1 MLEQLRSAFLEH
13 VDIEYSVELARRM
26 MKIKSNPKLGYRT
39 AGSEAERKTGDLL
52 AEEMRRIGL
61 GKVKKDKIS
70 VDSWEFKKADLV
82 FEDLQGKRQEICLG
96 AYQTT
101 FVTQGPEEFSLVY
114 LGKGTAKDYE
124 GMDVQGKIVLV
135 DINQRD
141 EWWINYPV
149 YQAYLKGARALIAV
163 QAGGYGEVDEEA
175 LNAQDI
181 CGPAEAPAFSIS
193 RKDAGRLK
201 EVLAEKGTIPI
212 TMDVDSRVEK
222 GCSSYNIVGKLPGK
236 NKDRMILL
244 SAHYDSYFDGFQDDN
259 AAVAMMLGIAKAFV
273 DMGYQPEN
281 TLVFCAMAAEE
292 WGVVDSQYDWSTGAY
307 EQVFTVHPGWRGK
320 VIADLN
326 FELPA
331 VAHGP
336 RDRVRSVYEYSKF
349 LREFIDGLPP
359 LCQAFPEGI
368 GVAAPIETWSDD
380 FSISIAGIPSMVNEF
395 ASGSFMETHYHSQ
408 FDNDDFY
415 DEGVY
420 RFHHEFYGLL
430 AMAFDWTAV
439 APLDFSKVFRT
450 LKKRINPQTCKETKA
465 WGKTLGG
472 SLADAVDMAKE
483 LYKDVQKINAEY
495 GKLLDE
501 GKRGKARRLYERTR
515 PVEKALLAMFQLE
528 QDAFVRLDWHNEVY
542 FPQEIVENTLCYVD
556 RAMEEL
562 RSGNIT
568 QALTALYHVDNNRYA
583 FQFEEAVYAH
593 FTVNVL
599 QQLPDRLKWGAG
611 RVRYHENLYGLVQRL
626 LKRRSQHLEVPNIAQ
641 ELETLKDIQRRQK
654 AYYRKEIETL
664 IETVDHMK
672 RWMASCEEACHI

>member
-1 MLEQLRSAFLEH
+1 MLEQQRTAFLDH
-13 VDIEYSVELARRM
+13 VDIEYSVKLARRM
-26 MKIKSNPKLGYRT
+26 MEIKSNPKLGYRT
-39 AGSEAERKTGDLL
+39 AGSRAERKTGDLL
-52 AEEMRRIGL
+52 VEEMKKIGL
-61 GKVKKDKIS
+61 RKVKKDKIS
-70 VDSWEFKKADLV
+70 VDAWEFKKADLF
-82 FEDLQGKRQEICLG
+82 FEDLEGVRQEICLG
-96 AYQTT
+96 AYQTH
-101 FVTQGPEEFSLVY
+101 FVTQGEEMYELVY

-124 GMDVQGKIVLV
+124 GMDVKDKIVLV

-149 YQAYLKGARALIAV
+149 YQAHLKGARALIAV
-163 QAGGYGEVDEEA
+163 QAGGYGEVAEEA

-201 EVLAEKGTIPI
+201 EVLLKKGTLPI
-212 TMDVDSRVEK
+212 SLDVDSRVER
-222 GCSSYNIVGKLPGK
+222 GSCSYNIVGKIPGR

-259 AAVAMMLGIAKAFV
+259 AAVAMMLGIGKSFV

-331 VAHGP
+331 VAHGT

-359 LCQAFPEGI
+359 LTQAFPEGI

-415 DEGVY
+415 DAQVY

-430 AMAFDWTAV
+430 AMAFDRTAV
-439 APLDFSKVFRT
+439 VPLDFTKVFQT
-450 LKKRINPQTCKETKA
+450 MKKKINAQTCKESKA

-483 LYKDVQKINAEY
+483 LYRDIQKINKAY
-495 GKLLDE
+495 GRLLDE
-501 GKRGKARRLYERTR
+501 GKRGKARRMYERIR
-515 PVEKALLAMFQLE
+515 PVEKALLDMFRLE
-528 QDAFVRLDWHNEVY
+528 QDAFVRLDWHNNVY
-542 FPQEIVENTLCYVD
+542 FPQEVVENTLFYLD
-556 RAMEEL
+556 RAIAEL
-562 RSGNIT
+562 KNGNIT

-583 FQFEEAVYAH
+583 FQFEEEVYVH

-599 QQLPDRLKWGAG
+599 KQLPDRLKWGAG
-611 RVRYHENLYGLVQRL
+611 RVRYHENLYGLVQGL
-626 LKRRSQHLEVPNIAQ
+626 LKKRSERQ
-641 ELETLKDIQRRQK
+641 EIPDVEREIEILGEILRRQK
-654 AYYRKEIETL
+654 GYYRNEIGAL
-664 IETVDHMK
+664 IETVDQMK
-672 RWMASCEEACHI
+672 RWMVSCEEACHI